1 MQSSVN
7 RVTYVEVREM
17 HACLGYVPSW
27 PHSCDMC
34 SLGEK
39 TEVKLQLLVIKNE
52 VSMHELPPLL

>member
-1 MQSSVN
+1 
-7 RVTYVEVREM
+7 M